1 MWIHV
6 CLDCVCQGLCV
17 HKCSESQCVRTLV
30 CWVVCV
36 LVHVRDVCVQSSLC
50 EHVMF
55 GYVCVWP
62 VLPGRLVSL
71 DSEDL
76 GTPAVSLNI
85 AWGKEEYRSRER
97 QVSV

>member
-1 MWIHV
+1 M
-6 CLDCVCQGLCV
+6 
-17 HKCSESQCVRTLV
+17 
-30 CWVVCV
+30 

-55 GYVCVWP
+55 EYVCVWP

-85 AWGKEEYRSRER
+85 AWGKEEYRFRER